1 MKFLLIVS
9 SENSVQESLRM
20 ILKEDYYLL
29 QAKTGSEALMI
40 MTQHP
45 VDVLLLD
52 TNLPDYKGLALV
64 EKVRGISE
72 AVPLVVISSTRAPR
86 LIPGLEEGNYYE
98 ILVKPFER
106 DEVRWVVSKALHYRR
121 LLRELE
127 LAKARG
133 DDRGARYPVAPP
145 QEVPPYPPGLGQV
158 YSPARE
164 VFNLHYALKDFFKA
178 LTHITDLERLLDF
191 ILHAVGELFKVNKAS
206 VCLLEPA
213 QYHYRVRASLGLDD
227 SRLAGLVFRAS
238 EGLPAWFLRYN
249 RILHKEDVER
259 DPFSKEGALL
269 NDQLEALDANIS
281 APLLAKGKLVGIIT
295 LGNKITGRTFSEA
308 DVELLSMIA
317 NYTAIAIENSL
328 LYREISLQKSYNEN
342 LLKNIASGVI
352 AIDTRGRVTTYN
364 PMAAKII
371 GMPRQEV
378 LGKAVQKLGSV
389 FADILLRTVEGN
401 EIFTRYEIAHPLTKA
416 PLGISTSLLR
426 DEANRV
432 KGAVMVFTD
441 LSETKELEAKTR
453 DLERLR
459 FWSTLANRMAQEI
472 RNPLVAVKTF
482 AQLLPDRYNDEE
494 FRNEFYRVVTGE
506 VDRLNRITESL
517 LEFAQPPEGRFEK
530 EDVNGVVQSILEAKM
545 DQIRAQNTKLISHI
559 SSEPIYIKMDRANL
573 TKAIAHIVDNSLEAM
588 PHGGKLKV
596 KTQRTSLFSLNG
608 KPSPLKNAKEWVE
621 IEIEDTGRGIAEENL
636 DEIFSPFFTTK
647 IKGMGFGLPIAQRI
661 VQDHRGKIEAETTQ
675 GKGSRFRIL
684 LPFDFEP
691 EPATAFSNSNY
702 ASS

>member
-9 SENSVQESLRM
+9 HESSVQESLRM
-20 ILKEDYYLL
+20 ILKEDFYVLS
-29 QAKTGSEALMI
+29 AKTGSEALM
-40 MTQHP
+40 MMAQHP
-45 VDVLLLD
+45 VDVVLLD
-52 TNLPDYKGLALV
+52 SNLPDYKGLSLM
-64 EKVRGISE
+64 EKVREISE
-72 AVPLVVISSTRAPR
+72 VIPLVIISSTKG
-86 LIPGLEEGNYYE
+86 PGPLVDMKAGYCE

-106 DEVRWVVSKALHYRR
+106 DEVQWVVKKALHHRQ

-127 LAKARG
+127 LARSRG
-133 DDRGARYPVAPP
+133 DTAQEARYALAQA
-145 QEVPPYPPGLGQV
+145 QEIPSYPIHVGSLYPSG
-158 YSPARE
+158 RE
-164 VFNLHYALKDFFKA
+164 LFGLHYALKDFFKA

-191 ILHAVGELFKVNKAS
+191 ILHAVAELFQVNKAS
-206 VCLLEPA
+206 VSLFESS
-213 QYHYRVRASLGLDD
+213 QYHYRVRGALGLDET
-227 SRLAGLVFRAS
+227 RLATLVFKAT

-249 RILHKEDVER
+249 RILRKEDIER
-259 DPFSKEGALL
+259 DAFSKEAALL
-269 NDQLEALDANIS
+269 NDQLEALDAKIS
-281 APLLAKGKLVGIIT
+281 APLLAKGKLVGIIS
-295 LGNKITGRTFSEA
+295 LGNKVTGRTFSEA
-308 DVELLSMIA
+308 DVELLSMIS
-317 NYTAIAIENSL
+317 NYTAMAIENSL

-364 PMAAKII
+364 PAAARII
-371 GMPRQEV
+371 GVSRQEV

-401 EIFTRYEIAHPLTKA
+401 EIFSRYEVAHPMTKA
-416 PLGISTSLLR
+416 PLGVSTSLLR
-426 DEANRV
+426 DETNRV

-459 FWSTLANRMAQEI
+459 FWSILANRMAQEI

-482 AQLLPDRYNDEE
+482 AQLLPERYDDEE

-517 LEFAQPPEGRFEK
+517 LELAQPRETRFEK
-530 EDVNGVVQSILEAKM
+530 EDVNALVTSLLQAKM
-545 DQIRAQNTKLISHI
+545 DQMRAQNTRLISHI
-559 SSEPIYIKMDRANL
+559 SSEPMYIKMDRASL

-588 PHGGKLKV
+588 PDGGKLKV
-596 KTQRTSLFSLNG
+596 KTQRISMFSLNG
-608 KPSPLKNAKEWVE
+608 RPAPLKNAREWVE

-636 DEIFSPFFTTK
+636 EEIFSPFFTTK

-661 VQDHRGKIEAETTQ
+661 VQDHRGKIEAETTE
-675 GKGSRFRIL
+675 GKGSKFRIF

-691 EPATAFSNSNY
+691 EPAPPFSNC
-702 ASS
+702 ASP